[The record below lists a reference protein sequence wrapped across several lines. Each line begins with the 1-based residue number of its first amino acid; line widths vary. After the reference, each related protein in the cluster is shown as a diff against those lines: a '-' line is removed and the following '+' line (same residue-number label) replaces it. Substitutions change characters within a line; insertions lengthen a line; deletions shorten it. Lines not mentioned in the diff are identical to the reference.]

1 MTVLLEYLNHFNVV
15 GGEKYSVSEGLIAI
29 NGVS

>member
-1 MTVLLEYLNHFNVV
+1 MRCLSQTKALKRKSLTKVA
-15 GGEKYSVSEGLIAI
+15 EGLIAI